1 MLLLFDSSAWLVLE
15 EKSSLGVL
23 NLESVLQ
30 EQRPRLTKCK
40 DSGNDSVTFAATK
53 KVCIHWC

>member
-1 MLLLFDSSAWLVLE
+1 M
-15 EKSSLGVL
+15 GVL

-53 KVCIHWC
+53 KCAYIGAENVHE